1 MSGPNLHCIVYNNK
15 FGVKSIPEGMYD
27 GSCMELLTM
36 YDALACDA
44 HMYPTG
50 FRATRVQIL
59 RGKALHNPAGYAD
72 ITCVSG
78 EPKYATFYLMGKLV
92 SDIDSVRYIP
102 EAIRPYYASLGITL
116 YDGYYLGEY

>member
-72 ITCVSG
+72 ITCG

-102 EAIRPYYASLGITL
+102 EAIRPY
-116 YDGYYLGEY
+116 

>member
-50 FRATRVQIL
+50 FRANAAAMMRAGEIINGGTDVEAKTR
-59 RGKALHNPAGYAD
+59 
-72 ITCVSG
+72 
-78 EPKYATFYLMGKLV
+78 
-92 SDIDSVRYIP
+92 
-102 EAIRPYYASLGITL
+102 
-116 YDGYYLGEY
+116 